1 MDLLKSIETFQLVV
15 EHKSFSGAAHAMNL
29 VPSAV
34 SRQVSELEKWLG
46 VRLLQRTTRSI
57 GLTTEGRAYLAKMA
71 LISQNV
77 EELKGVT
84 PATATLKGE
93 LRITA
98 PLILGKYIL
107 PPILSLFRKQHPE
120 VKLSLFL
127 TNRNVNLI
135 EEGYDLA
142 LRVGELVDSELIAR
156 SLGEYKIKTVAT
168 PNYIQRNGEVLI
180 PQDLK
185 QHTCLIN
192 SARQTP
198 RRWTYQM
205 NDKVIQIKVNGEIES
220 NDSDVLREFCLQDQ
234 GILQLPDFQTKHL
247 VKKGKLIELLS
258 QYSPPPQQISLLFTR
273 NRLMGPAQR
282 TLIDF
287 LVSQFDKSPIE
298 EPIR

>member
-1 MDLLKSIETFQLVV
+1 M
-15 EHKSFSGAAHAMNL
+15 
-29 VPSAV
+29 
-34 SRQVSELEKWLG
+34 
-46 VRLLQRTTRSI
+46 
-57 GLTTEGRAYLAKMA
+57 
-71 LISQNV
+71 
-77 EELKGVT
+77 
-84 PATATLKGE
+84 
-93 LRITA
+93 
-98 PLILGKYIL
+98 
-107 PPILSLFRKQHPE
+107 
-120 VKLSLFL
+120 
-127 TNRNVNLI
+127 
-135 EEGYDLA
+135 
-142 LRVGELVDSELIAR
+142 
-156 SLGEYKIKTVAT
+156 GEYKIKTVAT
-168 PNYIQRNGEVLI
+168 PNYIQRNGEILI

-234 GILQLPDFQTKHL
+234 GILQLPDFQTNHL
-247 VKKGKLIELLS
+247 VKKGKLIEILS

>member
-15 EHKSFSGAAHAMNL
+15 EHNSFSGAAHAMNL

-127 TNRNVNLI
+127 TNRNVDLI

-168 PNYIQRNGEVLI
+168 PNYIQCNGEVLL

-234 GILQLPDFQTKHL
+234 GVLQLPDFQTNHL
-247 VKKGKLIELLS
+247 VKKGELIEILS
-258 QYSPPPQQISLLFTR
+258 QYSPPPQKISLLFTR

-298 EPIR
+298 EAIR

>member
-71 LISQNV
+71 LI
-77 EELKGVT
+77 GVT

-168 PNYIQRNGEVLI
+168 ANYIQRNGEVNI

-234 GILQLPDFQTKHL
+234 GILQLPDFQTNHL
-247 VKKGKLIELLS
+247 VKKGELIEILS

>member
-15 EHKSFSGAAHAMNL
+15 EHKSFSGAAHTMNL

-77 EELKGVT
+77 EELKGVRPT
-84 PATATLKGE
+84 TATLKGE

-168 PNYIQRNGEVLI
+168 PNYIQRNGEILI

-205 NDKVIQIKVNGEIES
+205 NGKVIQIKVNGEIES

-234 GILQLPDFQTKHL
+234 GILQLPDFQTNHL
-247 VKKGKLIELLS
+247 VKKGKLIEILS